1 MVEMNEMPE
10 KRFSARP
17 IALTVWRKEKRNGAT
32 REISMSR
39 RFKDKNGCWVAT
51 GILRL
56 NDIPK
61 AVMLLQD
68 AYRYIALNPDV
79 DEAFNA
85 EDAANAGLTKVM

>member
-1 MVEMNEMPE
+1 MNEMPE

-17 IALTVWRKEKRNGAT
+17 IALTVWRKEKRNGVT
-32 REISMSR
+32 REISISR

-68 AYRYIALNPDV
+68 AYRYLALNPDI
-79 DEAFNA
+79 DEGFDV
-85 EDAANAGLTKVM
+85 EDAARAGLIKVM

>member
-1 MVEMNEMPE
+1 MESVPE
-10 KRFSARP
+10 KRFFARP
-17 IALTVWRKEKRNGAT
+17 ISVTIWREDEENTVR
-32 REISMSR
+32 REISLSR

-51 GILRL
+51 GMLRI

-61 AVMLLQD
+61 VVMLLQD

-85 EDAANAGLTKVM
+85 EDAAKAGLTKVM

>member
-1 MVEMNEMPE
+1 MESVPE
-10 KRFSARP
+10 KKFFARP
-17 IALTVWRKEKRNGAT
+17 ISVTIWREDEDNAVK
-32 REISMSR
+32 REISLSR

-51 GILRL
+51 GVLRI